1 MLRSFDEVLSKAKDY
16 GPKKMAVAS
25 AGAEDILEAVEAAR
39 KEGLT
44 DSILVGDKKEIIQ
57 IAEKMG
63 IDFANYEIIDK
74 PDKQKLPDVRLN

>member
-1 MLRSFDEVLSKAKDY
+1 MLRTFDEVLNKAKDY

-25 AGAEDILEAVEAAR
+25 AGAEDVLKAVEAAR

-63 IDFANYEIIDK
+63 IDPANYEIIDK
-74 PDKQKLPDVRLN
+74 PDKTETARCAV